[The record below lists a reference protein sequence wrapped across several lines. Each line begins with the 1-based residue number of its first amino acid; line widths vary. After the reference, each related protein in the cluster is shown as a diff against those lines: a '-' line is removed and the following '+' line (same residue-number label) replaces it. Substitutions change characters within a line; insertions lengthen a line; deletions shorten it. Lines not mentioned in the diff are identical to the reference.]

1 MVGGNTGQSQP
12 REIGSLR
19 APIVLAH
26 EQSFGIGQAEFHPAT
41 REVRFAGQTSIIE
54 PRVMQLLIALHRAA
68 GAVVN
73 KDDLLQSCWDG
84 RIVGEDAI
92 NRVVSRLRGVA
103 EKEAGRQFRIETIT
117 RVGYRLRSANG
128 EALDTGA
135 DRPSP
140 AGQAAGRWVAF
151 SSRRPVAIAAAGLLL
166 LVVAAAAWSWFRPAP
181 AATHSM
187 MVRLSGFRTLSAD
200 LPATTRDS
208 INAEIAAAFNVDGV
222 IGVSTVPTPTPG
234 KAPAYLLDGTIY
246 RVGPSIRVIT
256 RLTNER
262 SGVVLWSDSVDY
274 AADQVSRVPHRI
286 AVDAGTV
293 VRCGLSGAATYRQ
306 PLPDPVLSNY
316 MQYCQEYWA
325 YGGSKTLRFAQRVV
339 AAVPDFSW
347 GWSAVGNG
355 FMQAAHAEHDS
366 RRAEELRAAGR
377 QAEDRALALD
387 PNNSEA
393 LAHKAYLIDPHD
405 WVAQEALFKRAIAAK
420 PLDCGC
426 EHYGYG
432 LKLESVGRLG
442 AAIEQFRAATDMLAL
457 WPDSQLALASAL
469 VAAGRGEQASWPD
482 SQLALARAL
491 VATGRGEQARS
502 SFDAAI
508 DLSKDSNFDKSVAV
522 TEGAETGDYAAAA
535 TALRSPQFQ
544 IPQETR
550 AALLSGYEALASGDS
565 QAKMKAVQALLAL
578 PKDKQ
583 SETVATLLAA
593 LGANREALQ
602 VAGESPWLFWRRSMR
617 GVLNEPAFPAVA
629 EQLGLMTYWRTSRTK
644 PDVCQT
650 RTAPPFCRMI

>member
-1 MVGGNTGQSQP
+1 MGGNERQSQP
-12 REIGSLR
+12 DDIGLLR
-19 APIVLAH
+19 APIILAH
-26 EQSFGIGQAEFHPAT
+26 EHAFRIGDAEFHPAT
-41 REVRFAGQTSIIE
+41 REVRFAGRTSIIE
-54 PRVMQLLIALHRAA
+54 PRVMQLLIALHRAD
-68 GAVVN
+68 GAVVS
-73 KDDLLQSCWDG
+73 KDDLLQSCWEG

-92 NRVVSRLRGVA
+92 NRVVSRLRALA
-103 EKEAGRQFRIETIT
+103 EKDAGGQFRIGTIT
-117 RVGYRLRSANG
+117 KVGYRLLSAGG
-128 EALDTGA
+128 EALDTTAHG
-135 DRPSP
+135 PSP
-140 AGQAAGRWVAF
+140 AAQVASRRSAF
-151 SSRRPVAIAAAGLLL
+151 SSLRPMAIAAAGLLV
-166 LVVAAAAWSWFRPAP
+166 LVMAAGAWLWLRPAAAPV
-181 AATHSM
+181 HSM
-187 MVRLSGFRTLSAD
+187 MVRLSGFRTPSAD

-222 IGVSTVPTPTPG
+222 IGVSSVTTPTPG
-234 KAPAYLLDGTIY
+234 RAPAYSLDGTIY

-274 AADQVSRVPHRI
+274 AADQVSKVPHKI

-293 VRCGLSGAATYRQ
+293 VRCGLSGAATYRK

-355 FMQAAHAEHDS
+355 YMQAADTEHDS
-366 RRAEELRAAGR
+366 RRAEEMRAAGR
-377 QAEDRALALD
+377 QAEDKALALD

-393 LAHKAYLIDPHD
+393 LAHKAYLIDPRD

-432 LKLESVGRLG
+432 LKLQSVGRLG

-457 WPDSQLALASAL
+457 WPDSQLALGRAL
-469 VAAGRGEQASWPD
+469 WAADRGEQAKAD
-482 SQLALARAL
+482 F
-491 VATGRGEQARS
+491 E
-502 SFDAAI
+502 AAI
-508 DLSKDSNFDKSVAV
+508 DLSKDRDFGNWVAV
-522 TEGAETGDYAAAA
+522 TEGVETGDYAAAM

-544 IPQETR
+544 IPDESR
-550 AALLSGYEALASGDS
+550 AALFSGYEALTSGAP
-565 QAKMKAVQALLAL
+565 QAKTKAVEALLAL
-578 PKDKQ
+578 PKTQ
-583 SETVATLLAA
+583 GSEAVAPLLAA
-593 LGANREALQ
+593 LGANRDALQ
-602 VAGESPWLFWRRSMR
+602 VAAQKPWLFWRRSMR
-617 GVLNEPAFPAVA
+617 GVLSEPAFPTVA

-644 PDVCQT
+644 PDACLT
-650 RTAPPFCRMI
+650 KTAPPFCRMI